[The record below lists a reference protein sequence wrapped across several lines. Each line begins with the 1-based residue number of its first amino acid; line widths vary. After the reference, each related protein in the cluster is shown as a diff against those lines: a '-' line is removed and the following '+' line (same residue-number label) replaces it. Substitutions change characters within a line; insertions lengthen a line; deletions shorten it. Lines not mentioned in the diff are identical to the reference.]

1 MSGRRWEALL
11 WLGPS
16 LVLIVGVV
24 FYPAVALV
32 RASLARYSL
41 TGVYQASVG
50 ADNYAR
56 LLQQPALA
64 TVLGNTAVWVAAVV
78 GVTVVVS
85 LGLAQLLH
93 QKFPGRALVRWA
105 LIVPWAASLIMTAK
119 LFVWIYDYYFGAL
132 NALLTSLGVL
142 SRPVDWLGE
151 DATVMGAM
159 VAVGIFVSLPF
170 TTYVVLAGL
179 ASIPDDVYEAARV
192 DGASTWP
199 TYRHITLPLLKP
211 ALLVAVVLNVIY
223 VFNSFPIVWTLN
235 DRNPGFGHDTM
246 ITYMYKIAFRSALR
260 DVGLAAALGVIN
272 VALILVAVLA
282 YLRTVRWD
290 DAAGAVPRSA

>member
-1 MSGRRWEALL
+1 VSGRRWEAWL
-11 WLGPS
+11 WLAPS

-32 RASLARYSL
+32 RASHGRYSL
-41 TGVYQASVG
+41 TGVYQGSVG
-50 ADNYAR
+50 AENYAR
-56 LLQQPALA
+56 LLQQPALP
-64 TVLGNTAVWVAAVV
+64 TVLVNTLVWVVVVV
-78 GVTVVVS
+78 GVTVLVS
-85 LGLAQLLH
+85 LAVAQLLH
-93 QKFPGRALVRWA
+93 QPFPGRALVRWA
-105 LIVPWAASLIMTAK
+105 LIVPWAASLVITAK

-132 NALLTSLGVL
+132 NYLLTSLGVL
-142 SRPVDWLGE
+142 RRPVDWLGE
-151 DATVMGAM
+151 DATVMAAM
-159 VAVGIFVSLPF
+159 IAVGIFVSLPF

-192 DGASTWP
+192 DGASRWP
-199 TYRHITLPLLKP
+199 TYRHVTLPLLKP

-272 VALILVAVLA
+272 VALILLAVLA

-290 DAAGAVPRSA
+290 DAGAAGSA

>member
-1 MSGRRWEALL
+1 MSGRRWEAWL

-16 LVLIVGVV
+16 LVLIAGVV
-24 FYPAVALV
+24 VYPAVALV

-41 TGVYQASVG
+41 TGVYQGSVG
-50 ADNYAR
+50 ADNYVR
-56 LLQQPALA
+56 LLQQPALP
-64 TVLGNTAVWVAAVV
+64 TVLANTAVWVAAVV
-78 GVTVVVS
+78 GITVIVS
-85 LGLAQLLH
+85 LALAQLLH
-93 QKFPGRALVRWA
+93 QDFPGRALVRWA

-132 NALLTSLGVL
+132 NYLLTSLGVL
-142 SRPVDWLGE
+142 RRPVDWLGD

-159 VAVGIFVSLPF
+159 IAVGVFVSLPF
-170 TTYVVLAGL
+170 TTYVLLAGL

-192 DGASTWP
+192 DGAATWP
-199 TYRHITLPLLKP
+199 TYRHVTLPLLRP

-260 DVGLAAALGVIN
+260 DVGLAAALGVVN

-290 DAAGAVPRSA
+290 EDAAVPRSA